1 MATKAEVQEYLNARI
16 KELGDSK
23 IWDNT
28 WPNKNWLLQTWM
40 KPDIAAIIV
49 KLCGNLEADWGMGPE
64 RIAKN
69 SSNND

>member
-16 KELGDSK
+16 KEIGDSK

-49 KLCGNLEADWGMGPE
+49 KL
-64 RIAKN
+64 
-69 SSNND
+69 

>member
-16 KELGDSK
+16 KEIGDSG

-28 WPNKNWLLQTWM
+28 WQNKNWLLHTWM

-49 KLCGNLEADWGMGPE
+49 KLCGNLEAEWGKETE
-64 RIAKN
+64 RIAKKW
-69 SSNND
+69 SNND